1 MDSAHALQ
9 TLAEPARQNGDMH
22 DHQCL
27 SFVSGGTHFGVD
39 IAAVKEILQYAGVTE
54 VPMTPPCIRGVINL
68 RGLVVPVVDLA
79 IRLERQPSPPG
90 RRACV
95 IIVELTD
102 GAERHDIGVLVDGV
116 SEVVDVAA
124 SEVMPVPN
132 FGTAVRADFIR
143 GMVNRGES
151 FLILL
156 DITST
161 FDFQELAGVR
171 LAALDHH

>member
-1 MDSAHALQ
+1 MDSARALQ
-9 TLAEPARQNGDMH
+9 PLGEVAQQTGAVR

-27 SFVSGGTHFGVD
+27 SFISGGTHFGVD
-39 IAAVKEILQYAGVTE
+39 IASVKEILQYAGVTE

-79 IRLERQPSPPG
+79 IRLERQPAPPG

-95 IIVELTD
+95 IIIEMSD
-102 GAERHDIGVLVDGV
+102 GTERHDIGVLVDGV
-116 SEVVDVAA
+116 SEVVDVAGA
-124 SEVMPVPN
+124 EVMPSPG

-143 GMVNRGES
+143 GMVNRADS

-156 DITST
+156 DIAAT
-161 FDFQELAGVR
+161 FDFQELASAR
-171 LAALDHH
+171 LAALERH